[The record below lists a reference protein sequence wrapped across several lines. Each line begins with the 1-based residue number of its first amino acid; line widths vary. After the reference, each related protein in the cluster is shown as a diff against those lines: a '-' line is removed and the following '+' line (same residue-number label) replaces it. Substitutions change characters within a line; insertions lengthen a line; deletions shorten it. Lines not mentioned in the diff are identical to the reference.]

1 VPIIDP
7 EPKKTYFLATTG
19 EDMIEPAFQLAEKL
33 RDHGIGIIMDL
44 RQGKLQKQ
52 LKLANKVEVRYVL
65 ILGEE
70 EQRNHVIMLRDMVT
84 GEQRIVAQE
93 AVLDE

>member
-1 VPIIDP
+1 
-7 EPKKTYFLATTG
+7 
-19 EDMIEPAFQLAEKL
+19 
-33 RDHGIGIIMDL
+33 MDL

-52 LKLANKVEVRYVL
+52 LKLANKAEVRYVL

-70 EQRNHVIMLRDMVT
+70 EQRNHVITLRDMVT

>member
-1 VPIIDP
+1 
-7 EPKKTYFLATTG
+7 
-19 EDMIEPAFQLAEKL
+19 
-33 RDHGIGIIMDL
+33 MDL

-70 EQRNHVIMLRDMVT
+70 EQMNHAITLRDMVT
-84 GEQRIVAQE
+84 GEQRIIAQE
-93 AVLDE
+93 AVLGE

>member
-1 VPIIDP
+1 
-7 EPKKTYFLATTG
+7 
-19 EDMIEPAFQLAEKL
+19 MIEPAFQLAEKL
-33 RDHGIGIIMDL
+33 RDGGIGIIMDL

-70 EQRNHVIMLRDMVT
+70 EQMNHVITLRDMVT
-84 GEQRIVAQE
+84 GEQRIIAQE
-93 AVLDE
+93 AVLGE

>member
-1 VPIIDP
+1 
-7 EPKKTYFLATTG
+7 
-19 EDMIEPAFQLAEKL
+19 
-33 RDHGIGIIMDL
+33 
-44 RQGKLQKQ
+44 LQKQ

-70 EQRNHVIMLRDMVT
+70 EQRNHVITLRDMVT